1 MALKLLG
8 IKKKYG
14 AFTLEISELTF
25 LDKSYTIVLGPS
37 GSGKT
42 TTLRIISGLETPEEG
57 KIILDDKDI
66 TYDPPWKRDIGVVF
80 QNYALYPHLTA
91 YENIAVPLKVKK
103 LDNKEID
110 RRIRKIA
117 DVLGI
122 TNELYKYPSQLSGG
136 QQQRVAIARALV
148 KEPKVLLLDEPLSN
162 LDARLRLDVRSFLK
176 ELQKKLEMTVIHVTH
191 DQEEAMAI
199 ADNIVLLNNGRIIQ
213 VGTPNEIYKKPKN
226 MFIFNFIGLSNII
239 PAHILG
245 IHDAD
250 YVGFRPEDAIIK
262 KNNEGIK
269 AKVRRIQYL
278 GAYKLIELMINN
290 EIKIIVR
297 TRPDENIQEEENVNI
312 TIPNNLLLKFKGEE
326 ALY

>member
-191 DQEEAMAI
+191 YQEEAMAI

-213 VGTPNEIYKKPKN
+213 VGTPNEIYRKPKN